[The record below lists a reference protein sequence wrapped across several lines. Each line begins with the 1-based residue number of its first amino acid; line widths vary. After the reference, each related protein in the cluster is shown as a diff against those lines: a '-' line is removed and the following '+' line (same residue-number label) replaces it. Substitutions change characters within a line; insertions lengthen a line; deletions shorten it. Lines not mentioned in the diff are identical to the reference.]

1 MQDWRSQGAE
11 QGSGHEPT
19 QSGRLLVRPR
29 TAGDILDCGATTI
42 WKLIRDGELDAVY
55 VGSGRRITYASLMQ
69 YVEKLRAAGPTGP
82 RKSLAGATMASL
94 RSRRPMSNAHPKST
108 NNTE

>member
-11 QGSGHEPT
+11 QGSDHEPT
-19 QSGRLLVRPR
+19 RGGRLLVRPR

-55 VGSGRRITYASLMQ
+55 VGSGRRITYTSLMR
-69 YVEKLRAAGPTGP
+69 YVNKLRAAEPTGP

-94 RSRRPMSNAHPKST
+94 RARRRSGRHRVKSAPSLT
-108 NNTE
+108 